1 MNNNANLLK
10 KSIIILVLIL
20 VAGTAF
26 GANGDTINIGGS
38 VPLILTLTVAPTAVA
53 DNLPLTTTGADAPT
67 TQNLADISVVTNN
80 TAGWELWIFSVNDG
94 SLDNADTDSIGYT
107 LTYAGTGGVAT
118 TAPTTAGLLFGENGA
133 ATGDSTQDLNITY
146 TQSASHPAGYYS
158 DQLTLVLRAK

>member
-1 MNNNANLLK
+1 MNFKENLLK

-26 GANGDTINIGGS
+26 GANGDTINIGGT
-38 VPLILTLTVAPTAVA
+38 VPLVLTLTVAPTAIA
-53 DNLPLTTTGADAPT
+53 DNLPLTTTGADAAT
-67 TQNLADISVVTNN
+67 TQHLAAISVATNN

-94 SLDNADTDSIGYT
+94 SIDNADTDSLAYT

-118 TAPTTAGLLFGENGA
+118 TAPTTAGLLFGENA
-133 ATGDSTQDLNITY
+133 AAAGDTTQDLDITY
-146 TQSASHPAGYYS
+146 TQSATHPAGYYS